1 MPTITNKGQEY
12 ALLGDGSADGSIAR
26 KATHVRL
33 YVTGTVPDKAAG
45 SATWVEAS
53 GGGYAAK
60 AISVADWTL
69 ALEGTNQKITLADQI
84 WVASGGAVA
93 NVAGAYIT
101 DTGGNVLAWF
111 ERATP
116 ITIIS
121 GDQLTVTGIVLRAA

>member
-26 KATHVRL
+26 KATHLRL
-33 YVTGTVPDKAAG
+33 YTNASTPDKNAG
-45 SATWVEAS
+45 VAVWVEAS

-60 AISVADWTL
+60 PVSVANWTL
-69 ALEGTNQKITLADQI
+69 ALEGGNQKITLADQV
-84 WVASGGAVA
+84 WAAAGGSIA
-93 NVAGAYIT
+93 NIAGAYLT